1 MSDLPRI
8 KVRRALI
15 FLTCLARLSSWAN
28 GSSPPSEAF
37 RPASYEIGSVGSE
50 DRVLGK
56 FVLRNPGDGELVLR
70 NIRRN
75 CACYKIAHSVNRLEP
90 GESMTFTF
98 DLTFPKGKRLHNAVF
113 YILSNDREKPLRLF
127 TVKLEQS
134 DDADFAASKA
144 DQLIL
149 QPLDENLVHLEGLE
163 ALNRRYN
170 VVSEGDRRRRHRGS

>member
-1 MSDLPRI
+1 MSDLPLI

-15 FLTCLARLSSWAN
+15 FLTSLARLSSWAN
-28 GSSPPSEAF
+28 GSSPPSEAL

-56 FVLRNPGDGELVLR
+56 FVLRNPGDGALVLR
-70 NIRRN
+70 NVRRN
-75 CACYKIAHSVNRLEP
+75 CACYRIAHSVKRLEP

-134 DDADFAASKA
+134 DDPDFAASEA
-144 DQLIL
+144 DQVIL
-149 QPLDENLVHLEGLE
+149 QPLDENLADMGALEGINE
-163 ALNRRYN
+163 
-170 VVSEGDRRRRHRGS
+170 EDRRRRHRDSSAA